1 MINGNSVLVENP
13 KSSLAPKLS
22 PGKVYIE
29 PDGSINPSTAP
40 IKNVGDITYTL
51 TDNTNHSIV
60 VLRNNVIVDGAGY
73 TLNGTG
79 SGTGIILSGRSN
91 VNIKNVKIEAFDYGV
106 YLNSSSNNTFSG
118 DNITDNNLYGVYLNS
133 SSNNTFS
140 GDNITDNNGLGVC
153 LEYYSNYNTFS
164 GNNITDNNVDGF
176 YLYYS
181 SNCTFSENNVTDN
194 NDDGVYLY
202 CSSNCT
208 FMENNIIAND
218 GYGVILDY
226 SCNYCTFSANNIT
239 NNSYN

>member
-118 DNITDNNLYGVYLNS
+118 DNITDNN
-133 SSNNTFS
+133 
-140 GDNITDNNGLGVC
+140 GLGVC

-164 GNNITDNNVDGF
+164 QNNVTDNNVDGF